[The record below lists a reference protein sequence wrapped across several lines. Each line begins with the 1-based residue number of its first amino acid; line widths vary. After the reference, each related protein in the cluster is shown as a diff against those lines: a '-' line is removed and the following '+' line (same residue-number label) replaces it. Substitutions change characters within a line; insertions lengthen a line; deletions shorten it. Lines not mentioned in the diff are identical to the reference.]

1 MDDTCTSPNSNPD
14 VCPNAICSSPNS
26 SQKRTCMQW
35 NIEKDIMMMREVA
48 ALGVLI
54 QKPGSKERGQLW
66 QQVSDSLNKNG
77 FYVTSRGVRDR
88 LSNIMKKHRAQANK
102 EKKLSGE
109 GGKEITE
116 YDILVEELIEVS
128 DDTDAQKDEKSQE
141 KKNAVDEDRVKAIDI
156 RNTAMERY
164 GETRKRKALNNEDKS
179 PKTSRRSSND
189 TLIFLRE
196 KMEADKENRRIERE
210 ERAEARALA
219 QQQQNN
225 IQNMFNHM
233 LAQQTEILK
242 MLLEKTNL

>member
-1 MDDTCTSPNSNPD
+1 MDDTCSSPNSNPD
-14 VCPNAICSSPNS
+14 VCPNAICLSSNS

-54 QKPGSKERGQLW
+54 QKPGK
-66 QQVSDSLNKNG
+66 
-77 FYVTSRGVRDR
+77 
-88 LSNIMKKHRAQANK
+88 
-102 EKKLSGE
+102 
-109 GGKEITE
+109 ITE

-196 KMEADKENRRIERE
+196 KWKQIKKIDALSEKKELKQE
-210 ERAEARALA
+210 LLLS
-219 QQQQNN
+219 NN
-225 IQNMFNHM
+225 KIIFKIC
-233 LAQQTEILK
+233 LIIC
-242 MLLEKTNL
+242 